1 MIKAIFLRKKIN
13 TVNTSTEEEAMRQWM
28 LKVEMYR
35 KYDNDKEL
43 IIKAKSAITDWL
55 KGIKPNKSDLNAY
68 LVLRKKYKF
77 IFNENNS
84 SLDNPSVDDVFT
96 MDSMS
101 LGEVDETIDDRKKT
115 LFRKYYNSI
124 FEIYRSSERGVIVR
138 PTSGGLSKPNTPTN
152 DFIDDQIDIHN
163 PFDDL
168 GVD

>member
-1 MIKAIFLRKKIN
+1 MIKAIFLKKKIN

-84 SLDNPSVDDVFT
+84 ALDKPSVNDVFT

-101 LGEVDETIDDRKKT
+101 LEEVDETINDRKKT
-115 LFRKYYNSI
+115 LFRKYYGSI
-124 FEIYRSSERGVIVR
+124 IEIYRSSERGVIVR
-138 PTSGGLSKPNTPTN
+138 PTSGGLIKPNTPTN

-168 GVD
+168 GID